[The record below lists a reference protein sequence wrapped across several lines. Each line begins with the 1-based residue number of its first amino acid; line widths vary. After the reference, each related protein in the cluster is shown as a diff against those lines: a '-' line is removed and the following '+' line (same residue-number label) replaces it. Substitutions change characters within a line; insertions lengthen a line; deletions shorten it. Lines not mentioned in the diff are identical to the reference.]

1 MDFRPTC
8 DYAVTVMTH
17 VVVVGYNPEMAD
29 MSNPNGERYGEVGF
43 VCVELVNGRRFA
55 NYNSTTDMDELYM
68 FRQEVEDFLKAGNA
82 LPSSQWSEI
91 EPAYGSE
98 AYVSNNVEF
107 ERWLEERRDERL
119 AA

>member
-1 MDFRPTC
+1 MDFRPTV

-17 VVVVGYNPEMAD
+17 IVVIGYNPEMAD

-55 NYNSTTDMDELYM
+55 NYQSMIDMDELYM
-68 FRQEVEDFLKAGNA
+68 FRQEVEDYLNDCGT
-82 LPSSQWSEI
+82 LPSTQWTEI

-98 AYVSNNVEF
+98 AYVNGNVEF
-107 ERWLEERRDERL
+107 ERWLEEQRDNRM